1 MGNQKGKKGFFW
13 WGDLLQTLYIQD
25 FVGSYGFCFC
35 CCGGAIWHFY
45 SSYFD
50 QIYICSILEIFYLL
64 LLCFQAYSS
73 VLFSTKRSA
82 TIMSKCLFVH
92 LKTKANEK
100 LQEKKKQTGG
110 VSQMWAQ
117 SCVSHKCICEIKVT
131 FFFFFFEGDTF
142 FRWILLYLVILHIAV
157 CSYSLN
163 LTNSSKSSM
172 LVLKICPTLH
182 SASWQKVLVEV

>member
-50 QIYICSILEIFYLL
+50 QIYICSILEIFYSLF
-64 LLCFQAYSS
+64 LCFQAYSS

-100 LQEKKKQTGG
+100 IQEKKNRWCFSNASPILCKP
-110 VSQMWAQ
+110 QMYMWN
-117 SCVSHKCICEIKVT
+117 SSY
-131 FFFFFFEGDTF
+131 FFFFFWRGYFLQVNITLF
-142 FRWILLYLVILHIAV
+142 SYPAY
-157 CSYSLN
+157 CSVQLQFKLN
-163 LTNSSKSSM
+163 KFKQ
-172 LVLKICPTLH
+172 V
-182 SASWQKVLVEV
+182 